1 MANDCKLGNKASGT
15 AVRIEKRNICL
26 QHVKNASRITFIDLD
41 NITLAI
47 KNGYKA
53 VSGSLTLLDNR
64 SQENYY
70 DQKGNVVYTEIS
82 PKTSPT
88 PKT

>member
-1 MANDCKLGNKASGT
+1 MKENCKLDNGSQGKA
-15 AVRIEKRNICL
+15 VLIEKRNICL
-26 QHVKNASRITFIDLD
+26 QNIKNASSITFIDLD
-41 NITLAI
+41 NIALAI

-70 DQKGNVVYTEIS
+70 DQKGNVVYTQIS